1 MCLRS
6 VKKAPAREGPDL
18 AMTSRSRVRQL
29 SVNGLRG
36 CSGSLC
42 LLPGTETW
50 FKSHS
55 RDMKLDSCCPSSW
68 LIEEG
73 V

>member
-6 VKKAPAREGPDL
+6 VNKAPAREGPDL
-18 AMTSRSRVRQL
+18 AMTSHSRVRQL
-29 SVNGLRG
+29 SINGLRG
-36 CSGSLC
+36 GLGSLC
-42 LLPGTETW
+42 LLPGRETW

-55 RDMKLDSCCPSSW
+55 CDMKLDSCCPSPW

-73 V
+73 A